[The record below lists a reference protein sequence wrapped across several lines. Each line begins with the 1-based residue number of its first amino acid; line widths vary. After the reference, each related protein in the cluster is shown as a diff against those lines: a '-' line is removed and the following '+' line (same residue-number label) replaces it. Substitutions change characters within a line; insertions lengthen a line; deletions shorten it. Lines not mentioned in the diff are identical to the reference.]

1 MLKLANTVLILINPS
16 PSNAKHLAKPT
27 MLMCETRLLELALP
41 KSFHCANLDDGSV
54 SGTVLIS
61 KENIHTKKGDPLIM
75 EMRSSIIKC

>member
-1 MLKLANTVLILINPS
+1 LERRYTLLIED
-16 PSNAKHLAKPT
+16 SNQLVKEVNI
-27 MLMCETRLLELALP
+27 LMCETRLLELALP